1 LSRFELRPSIPLAA
15 LLVVAHAVA
24 GWSAY
29 VSVGGLAG
37 LLLGVAL
44 AALGIVVAWS
54 RALLRAG
61 ASVRA
66 IEIEGDAITLEL
78 ADRARLAAEVA
89 ERRYVS
95 RWLVTIPVTRPAR
108 RTILVTGDMLDRD
121 AFRRLRLW
129 TLWGR
134 LPLH

>member
-1 LSRFELRPSIPLAA
+1 MTVDGP
-15 LLVVAHAVA
+15 
-24 GWSAY
+24 
-29 VSVGGLAG
+29 AG
-37 LLLGVAL
+37 LLLAAAL
-44 AALGIVVAWS
+44 FALGIAVAWS

-66 IEIEGDAITLEL
+66 IEIDGDAITLEL

-89 ERRYVS
+89 KRRYVG
-95 RWLVTIPVTRPAR
+95 RWLVTIPVTKPAR
-108 RTILVTGDMLDRD
+108 RTILVTGDMLDGD

-129 TLWGR
+129 TLWNR

>member
-1 LSRFELRPSIPLAA
+1 MSRFELRPSIPLAA
-15 LLVVAHAVA
+15 LLVLAHAVA

-29 VSVGGLAG
+29 ASVGGLAG
-37 LLLGVAL
+37 VLLGVAL
-44 AALGIVVAWS
+44 AALGMAVAWS
-54 RALLRAG
+54 RALLGAG
-61 ASVRA
+61 TSVRA

-78 ADRARLAAEVA
+78 ADRARLAAKVA

-95 RWLVTIPVTRPAR
+95 RWLVTIPVMRPVR
-108 RTILVTGDMLDRD
+108 RTILVTGDMLDRE

>member
-1 LSRFELRPSIPLAA
+1 MGI
-15 LLVVAHAVA
+15 
-24 GWSAY
+24 
-29 VSVGGLAG
+29 GGLAG

-44 AALGIVVAWS
+44 VALGIAVAWS

-66 IEIEGDAITLEL
+66 IEIEGDVVTLEL
-78 ADRARLAAEVA
+78 ADRARLPAEVA